1 MVNYTAISIII
12 YVILVIILTG
22 VLWYNYYRVENF
34 AGNPT
39 LNSSALRTLLSSH
52 LQSEQKL
59 SKDLGATVD
68 AELLEGKQ
76 DLDEAQTMYEMARDK
91 LVAAKREFDARNLN
105 AKDIKTLLNARIP
118 PVDSKNVDPAIPF
131 NPLMPTITYKDQE
144 IPQMTLTQSGDYN
157 FLK

>member
-1 MVNYTAISIII
+1 MVNYTALSIIL
-12 YVILVIILTG
+12 YVLFVIVLTG
-22 VLWYNYYRVENF
+22 TLWYNYYRVENF

-76 DLDEAQTMYEMARDK
+76 DLDEAQTNFEIARDK

-105 AKDIKTLLNARIP
+105 AKDIKSLLNARIP
-118 PVDSKNVDPAIPF
+118 PVDNQNIDPAVPF
-131 NPLMPTITYKDQE
+131 NPLMPPITFKEQE
-144 IPQMTLTQSGDYN
+144 IQPMKLSESGDYN